1 MSLAELFFRPFLSR
15 EGGLSLSPSAPLLV
29 ARHGKM
35 LAQVGSMCGV
45 SYNLSN
51 WCWFSLITPK
61 RRRYSMWKEGIGPS
75 CTWQM
80 VELFIANSYPVKLGF
95 FFGWELFGNRLR
107 FLCLHDIFMC
117 WCKHAWTQGHSCTL
131 FFSYWFSI
139 IFPPRPNDWIICKS
153 KAINTW

>member
-15 EGGLSLSPSAPLLV
+15 EGGLSLSPSAPSLV
-29 ARHGKM
+29 AGHGKM

-95 FFGWELFGNRLR
+95 FLVENCSETDCGFSVCMIYSCADASMHELRDTR
-107 FLCLHDIFMC
+107 ALCFAIIGS
-117 WCKHAWTQGHSCTL
+117 AL
-131 FFSYWFSI
+131 FFLQDQMTESFA
-139 IFPPRPNDWIICKS
+139 NQKQ
-153 KAINTW
+153 